1 MGSEHG
7 ACALLTVVSVSNP
20 CASNQKHWRVCYSKP
35 HPSLS
40 HPIIRVSLVWLVFS
54 SGGLFALVN
63 MTSPI
68 RWVAALVFV
77 SCVASAQEEKLMTLL
92 TTRDFNPI
100 FNGTNLDGWIKRG
113 GKATYVVENAVIVGT
128 CSVKNGGNTFL
139 CTEKEYGDFLLEL
152 EIKSDKGLNSGVQ
165 IRSHCFETE
174 TSYDFGSGRIK
185 ISANRVH
192 GYQVEVDH
200 RPERSWSGGI
210 YEEARRGWLFPLV
223 SNSPASKAFKL
234 GEWNKFRVEC
244 RGASI
249 KTWVNDV
256 AAADLVDAEMLKGF
270 IGLQVHSADKPEFQV
285 RFRNIR
291 IKSLG
296 EREWNTA
303 WDGRS
308 FEGTE
313 KFGAADWKLE
323 DGVLHAT
330 HTKDESRS
338 GSLAGGAGLSDFTL
352 RFKYKRAKGDFGLAF
367 LAPGNDAKN
376 PAFNIQFTETMG
388 VTNYA
393 KLQDWNT
400 VTVNVRKK
408 RVVVN
413 LNGHQ
418 ANDSTIASLPSAV
431 QPALTLDGGKD
442 SEVFFKEFEI
452 LDGAQ

>member
-1 MGSEHG
+1 MF
-7 ACALLTVVSVSNP
+7 L
-20 CASNQKHWRVCYSKP
+20 
-35 HPSLS
+35 
-40 HPIIRVSLVWLVFS
+40 

-63 MTSPI
+63 MTFPI

-152 EIKSDKGLNSGVQ
+152 EIKADKGLNSGVQ
-165 IRSHCFETE
+165 IRSHCFEAE
-174 TSYDFGSGRIK
+174 TTYDFGNKLIK
-185 ISANRVH
+185 IPANRVH

-200 RPERSWSGGI
+200 NVNRRWSGGI

-223 SNSPASKAFKL
+223 TNSPASKAFKL

-270 IGLQVHSADKPEFQV
+270 IGLQVHSADKPEYQV

>member
-1 MGSEHG
+1 MF
-7 ACALLTVVSVSNP
+7 L
-20 CASNQKHWRVCYSKP
+20 
-35 HPSLS
+35 
-40 HPIIRVSLVWLVFS
+40 

-63 MTSPI
+63 MTFPI

-152 EIKSDKGLNSGVQ
+152 EIKADKGLNSGVQ
-165 IRSHCFETE
+165 IRSHCFEAE
-174 TSYDFGSGRIK
+174 TTYDFGNKLIK
-185 ISANRVH
+185 IPANRVH

-200 RPERSWSGGI
+200 NVNRRWSGGI
-210 YEEARRGWLFPLV
+210 YEEARRGWLFPLAT
-223 SNSPASKAFKL
+223 NSAVGLAFKF
-234 GEWNKFRVEC
+234 GEWNKYRVEC

-249 KTWVNDV
+249 KTWVNELP
-256 AAADLVDAEMLKGF
+256 AADLVDVVTSKGF
-270 IGLQVHSADKPEFQV
+270 IGLQVHSADKPEYQV

-291 IKSLG
+291 LKSLG
-296 EREWNTA
+296 ERQWNTA
-303 WDGRS
+303 WDARS

-313 KFGAADWKLE
+313 KRGAAEWKLD

-330 HTKDESRS
+330 HSKDESQS
-338 GSLAGGAGLSDFTL
+338 GSLMGGAALSDFTL
-352 RFKYKRAKGDFGLAF
+352 RFKYNLVKGDFGLSL
-367 LAPGNDAKN
+367 LAPGSVAKN
-376 PAFNIQFTETMG
+376 PAFNFQFTETMG
-388 VTNYA
+388 ATNYA

-442 SEVFFKEFEI
+442 SDVF
-452 LDGAQ
+452 